1 MGSAAGV
8 DAMTQVASRS
18 EGLRDWQKEA
28 FEKWVSSGYRA
39 IVEAVT
45 GTGKTHVGLAAT
57 LDSVSRGRQVLVV
70 VPSIDLL
77 KQWYTAMVKALPSV
91 RIGRRGNGHNDTFR
105 LYDVLITTI
114 QSAIRPGAPMPRTG
128 ALLVADE
135 VHRYG
140 AGSFAKVLIN
150 RFEERLGLTATL
162 ERQDDGVDTHLMPYF
177 ENLVKGCD
185 AARGRRDGIL
195 APVRVMTVAVPF
207 SADEAAKFQE
217 LDERAKSL
225 RNTLI
230 YDYGCAAEPFG
241 EFMKNAVDL
250 SKERHLPSSRVAS
263 RYLSAFSRRRA
274 LLAHCEGKL
283 QALASITP
291 GLAKSERSIVFSETK
306 ESAAK
311 GAEVLQAGGVAAHQY
326 SSHLD
331 RVGRTRILKQFRS
344 GELTSLV
351 APRVLDEGIDVP
363 AVDVGVI
370 IASSSSKRQMIQRMG
385 RILRLKPDGR
395 PAAFVIMYVAGTN
408 EDPSLG
414 AHEAFLDELTGVAEE
429 VVDVELAD
437 AGAVLASW
445 LDQSAPILP
454 KPSVEPTPIE
464 PIVIP
469 QSKLV
474 PTTASAARTRTVK
487 EILSEAQYGTPDQLD
502 GILRCLAAI
511 DVREASVLIRRYG
524 IDGAK
529 PRTVSQVAA
538 EMNLKRMLIEGLEKR
553 GLKSLE
559 RECGRILHRNRVRF

>member
-1 MGSAAGV
+1 MGAAAGV
-8 DAMTQVASRS
+8 DAVTQVATRS
-18 EGLRDWQKEA
+18 EGLREWQKEA
-28 FEKWVSSGYRA
+28 FDAWVSHGYRA

-57 LDSVSRGRQVLVV
+57 LDSVSRGRQVMVV
-70 VPSIDLL
+70 VPSVDLL
-77 KQWYTAMVKALPSV
+77 EQWYSAMVKALPSV
-91 RIGRRGNGHNDTFR
+91 RIGRRGNNHSDTFR
-105 LYDVLITTI
+105 YYDVLITTI
-114 QSAIRPGAPMPRTG
+114 QSAVRKGAPLPRTG

-140 AGSFAKVLIN
+140 AGSYAKVLMD
-150 RFEERLGLTATL
+150 RFDERLGLTATL
-162 ERQDDGVDTHLMPYF
+162 ERQDDGVDSYLMPYF

-207 SADEAAKFQE
+207 TAAEATKFAD
-217 LDERAKSL
+217 LDEKAKSL

-230 YDYGCAAEPFG
+230 FDHGCAAEPFG
-241 EFMKNAVDL
+241 EFMKTVVDL
-250 SKERHLPSSRVAS
+250 SKDRHLPASRVAS
-263 RYLSAFSRRRA
+263 RYLSAFSKRRA
-274 LLAHCEGKL
+274 LLADCEGKL
-283 QALASITP
+283 QALVAIAP
-291 GLAKSERSIVFSETK
+291 GLAKSKRSIVFSETK
-306 ESAAK
+306 ESAAQ
-311 GAEVLQAGGVAAHQY
+311 GAEVLKAGGLAAHQY

-408 EDPSLG
+408 EDPNLG
-414 AHEAFLDELTGVAEE
+414 AHEAFLDELTNVAEQ
-429 VVDVELAD
+429 VVDVDLAD

-445 LDQSAPILP
+445 LDQSAPVLP
-454 KPSVEPTPIE
+454 ELPVAPKPIE

-469 QSKLV
+469 QSKMV
-474 PTTASAARTRTVK
+474 PTTVSAPRTRTVK
-487 EILSEAQYGTPDQLD
+487 EILLEAQYGTPDQLD

-538 EMNLKRMLIEGLEKR
+538 EMSLKRLIIDQLEKR
-553 GLKSLE
+553 GMKSLE
-559 RECGRILHRNRVRF
+559 REAPRVLTRVISG